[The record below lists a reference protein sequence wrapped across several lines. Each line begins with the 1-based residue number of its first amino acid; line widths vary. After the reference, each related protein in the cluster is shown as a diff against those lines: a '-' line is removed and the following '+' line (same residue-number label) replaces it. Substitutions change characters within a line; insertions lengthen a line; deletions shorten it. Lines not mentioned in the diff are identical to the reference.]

1 MRRSKNASRSHLGM
15 LVALTVLVGCTS
27 TSPGP
32 ATYSMEVESVR
43 VDPETSS
50 PVLLLKERTGL
61 HRRLPIWIG
70 HYEAQSIALG
80 MEDIELPRPNT
91 HDLIRN
97 LLETIRGKVLR
108 VVITELRDNTY
119 YALLEIESGGKQL
132 SIDSRPSDAVA
143 VAVRTGAPVFAT
155 EEVLDAA
162 GRVPGRDEPA
172 MEIRLPTGKSLVG
185 PQSVQH

>member
-70 HYEAQSIALG
+70 HYEARSIALG
-80 MEDIELPRPNT
+80 MEDIEIPRPNT

-97 LLETIRGKVLR
+97 LLETIRGR
-108 VVITELRDNTY
+108 FS
-119 YALLEIESGGKQL
+119 AS
-132 SIDSRPSDAVA
+132 
-143 VAVRTGAPVFAT
+143 
-155 EEVLDAA
+155 
-162 GRVPGRDEPA
+162 
-172 MEIRLPTGKSLVG
+172 
-185 PQSVQH
+185 